1 MVALDCIEGSNK
13 TINSSNFFMK
23 ISLKLF
29 TAAALLLII
38 SSCTNSS
45 KQAVTD
51 TPSEGTIHISVEQS
65 FKPFIDEQLKVFASS
80 YPKAN
85 IIVHY
90 KSEIEC
96 MKDLVEDSTRMVL
109 VTRGLDKKEQEGFK
123 TQLSFNPTFGILA
136 YNAVAVIV
144 HQQAKDTVFTMKDL
158 QDRLIGKKQGTVVM
172 DGTNLTGIVR
182 FLKDSLA
189 KINTLGKNVMA
200 AAGSQAVIEYVAA
213 HPEAIGF
220 VGMNWIGDTYDQ
232 KQAEYR
238 KKVKTGL
245 VECTLC
251 IEKGYFSHPSPS
263 TISQGQYSLSLPI
276 YFILKENS
284 PGLGSGFL
292 NFMSLERGQLIFRRS
307 FLVPAKM
314 SFKERK
320 GLL

>member
-13 TINSSNFFMK
+13 TINFSNFFMK
-23 ISLKLF
+23 ISLKLL

-123 TQLSFNPTFGILA
+123 TQLGFNPTFGILA

-189 KINTLGKNVMA
+189 KNNTLGKNVMA

>member
-13 TINSSNFFMK
+13 TINFSNFFMK

-136 YNAVAVIV
+136 YYAVAVIV

-189 KINTLGKNVMA
+189 KNNTLGKNVMA

>member
-1 MVALDCIEGSNK
+1 
-13 TINSSNFFMK
+13 MK
-23 ISLKLF
+23 NTLQRF
-29 TAAALLLII
+29 VGAAFLCLLI
-38 SSCTNSS
+38 SCSNGN
-45 KQAVTD
+45 KPAAVD
-51 TPSEGTIHISVEQS
+51 MPNEGTIHISVEQS

-96 MKDLVEDSTRMVL
+96 IKDLVEDSTRMVI

-123 TQLSFNPTFGILA
+123 TQLGFNPTFGILA

-144 HQQAKDTVFTMKDL
+144 NNQSKDSVFSMQDL
-158 QDRLIGKKQGTVVM
+158 QDRLIGKKTGKVVM
-172 DGTNLTGIVR
+172 DGNNLTGVVR
-182 FLKDSLA
+182 FIKDSLA
-189 KINTLGKNVMA
+189 KDNTLGKNVMA
-200 AAGSQAVIEYVAA
+200 AEGSEAVIEYVST
-213 HPEAIGF
+213 HPDAIGF

-232 KQAEYR
+232 KQAKYR
-238 KKVKTGL
+238 EKVKTAL

>member
-1 MVALDCIEGSNK
+1 MVALDCIEGLNK
-13 TINSSNFFMK
+13 TINFSIFFMK

-29 TAAALLLII
+29 TVAALLLII
-38 SSCTNSS
+38 SSCTNPS

-136 YNAVAVIV
+136 YNAVAVII

-158 QDRLIGKKQGTVVM
+158 QDRLTGKNQGTVVM

-189 KINTLGKNVMA
+189 KNNTLGKNVMA
-200 AAGSQAVIEYVAA
+200 ATGSQAVIEYVAA

>member
-1 MVALDCIEGSNK
+1 MGALDCIEGLNK
-13 TINSSNFFMK
+13 TINFSNFFMK

-38 SSCTNSS
+38 SSCTNPS

-158 QDRLIGKKQGTVVM
+158 QDRLTGKNQGTVVM

-189 KINTLGKNVMA
+189 KNNTLGKNVMA

-307 FLVPAKM
+307 LLVPAKM

>member
-1 MVALDCIEGSNK
+1 
-13 TINSSNFFMK
+13 MK
-23 ISLKLF
+23 NTLQRYVG
-29 TAAALLLII
+29 AAFLCLLI
-38 SSCTNSS
+38 SCSNGN
-45 KQAVTD
+45 KPAAVD
-51 TPSEGTIHISVEQS
+51 TPNEGTIHISVEQS

-96 MKDLVEDSTRMVL
+96 IKDLVEDSTRMVI

-123 TQLSFNPTFGILA
+123 TQLGFNPTFGILA

-144 HQQAKDTVFTMKDL
+144 NNQSKDSVFSMQDL
-158 QDRLIGKKQGTVVM
+158 QDRLIGKKTGKVVM
-172 DGTNLTGIVR
+172 DGNNLTGVVR
-182 FLKDSLA
+182 FIKDSLA
-189 KINTLGKNVMA
+189 KDNTLGKNVMA
-200 AAGSQAVIEYVAA
+200 AEGSEAVIEYVST
-213 HPEAIGF
+213 HPDAIGF

-232 KQAEYR
+232 KQAKYR
-238 KKVKTGL
+238 EKVKTAL

>member
-1 MVALDCIEGSNK
+1 
-13 TINSSNFFMK
+13 MK
-23 ISLKLF
+23 NTLQRF
-29 TAAALLLII
+29 VGAAFLCLLI
-38 SSCTNSS
+38 SCSNGN
-45 KQAVTD
+45 KPAAVD
-51 TPSEGTIHISVEQS
+51 TPNEGTIHISVEQS

-96 MKDLVEDSTRMVL
+96 IKDLVEDSTRMVI

-123 TQLSFNPTFGILA
+123 TQLGFNPTFGILA

-144 HQQAKDTVFTMKDL
+144 NNQSKDSVFSMQDL
-158 QDRLIGKKQGTVVM
+158 QDRLIGKKTGKVVM
-172 DGTNLTGIVR
+172 DGNNLTGVVR
-182 FLKDSLA
+182 FIKDSLA
-189 KINTLGKNVMA
+189 KDNTLGKNVMA
-200 AAGSQAVIEYVAA
+200 AEGSEAVIEYVST
-213 HPEAIGF
+213 HPDAIGF

-232 KQAEYR
+232 KQAKYR
-238 KKVKTGL
+238 EKVKTAL

>member
-1 MVALDCIEGSNK
+1 MAI
-13 TINSSNFFMK
+13 
-23 ISLKLF
+23 
-29 TAAALLLII
+29 
-38 SSCTNSS
+38 
-45 KQAVTD
+45 
-51 TPSEGTIHISVEQS
+51 
-65 FKPFIDEQLKVFASS
+65 
-80 YPKAN
+80 
-85 IIVHY
+85 
-90 KSEIEC
+90 
-96 MKDLVEDSTRMVL
+96 

-123 TQLSFNPTFGILA
+123 TQLGFNPTFGILA

-144 HQQAKDTVFTMKDL
+144 NNQSKDSVFSMQDL
-158 QDRLIGKKQGTVVM
+158 QDRLIGKKTGKVVM
-172 DGTNLTGIVR
+172 DGNNLTGVVR
-182 FLKDSLA
+182 FIKDSLA
-189 KINTLGKNVMA
+189 KDNTLGKNVMA
-200 AAGSQAVIEYVAA
+200 AEGSEAVIEYVST
-213 HPEAIGF
+213 HPDAIGF

-232 KQAEYR
+232 KQAKYR
-238 KKVKTGL
+238 EKVKTAL